1 MSRLPIRPLAA
12 AACLAAGLLVGV
24 QVQDAVSG
32 SEDVEQLRKIEEA
45 YEYITRAYVERV
57 DSAQLAEDAISGMLA
72 GLDPHSVY
80 ISAEDMR
87 GVRESFDASFEG
99 VGIYYEFV
107 EGRAEAD
114 TLVVLMPIAGG
125 PSYEA
130 GLLAGD
136 RIVGIDGEPAVGI
149 DPDEVPVKLKGPRG
163 TTVDLT
169 VERPGYRA
177 PLEFTIT
184 RDRIPLNTVTAA
196 YLADDQTGVIK
207 LQRFARTS
215 HEEVREAIR
224 ELKAE
229 GMDRLV
235 LDLRG
240 NAGGLLDQA
249 YAIAD
254 EFLPTGDM
262 IVYTGSRHAQNRRQY
277 RATAGGSYER
287 DPLIVLVDE
296 YSASASEIVA
306 GAVQDH
312 DRGLL
317 VGRRTFGKGL
327 VQQQFPMTDGSVLQ
341 MTVSRYFT
349 PSGRLIQTPYELGGG
364 EEAYG
369 EAKRAIRDAL
379 EGKLVAGTGFVDA
392 RALGDGV
399 PDSLTFRTD
408 GGRTVYGGGGVL
420 PDYIVRPD
428 TVSPALR
435 TVIGRNLDNE
445 FARLEIERRGESFR
459 QRWEGRERAFL
470 TDFEIDDATYDRF
483 LAFASER
490 DVRVVAERPA
500 DAGEDEAVLVRSEAD
515 AARGEIET
523 RIRAFMARR
532 LYGAEAFY
540 PVVGAIDE
548 TLLEATRLWRNA
560 AELAQA
566 R

>member
-1 MSRLPIRPLAA
+1 MPRLPLRPLAA
-12 AACLAAGLLVGV
+12 AGLLAAGLLAVV

-32 SEDVEQLRKIEEA
+32 SDDTEQLRKIEEA
-45 YEYITRAYVERV
+45 YEYISRHYVEKV
-57 DSAQLAEDAISGMLA
+57 DSAQLAEDAIEGMLA

-87 GVRESFDASFEG
+87 AVRESFDASFEG
-99 VGIYYEFV
+99 IGIYYEFV

-125 PSYEA
+125 PSDEA
-130 GLLAGD
+130 GLHAGD

-149 DPDEVPVKLKGPRG
+149 DPDDVPLKLKGPRG
-163 TTVDLT
+163 TTVELA
-169 VERPGYRA
+169 VQRPGYRQ
-177 PLEFTIT
+177 PLDFTIT
-184 RDRIPLNTVTAA
+184 RDQIPLNTVTAA
-196 YLADDQTGVIK
+196 YMGDDRTGVIK

-215 HEEVREAIR
+215 HEEVRDAIR
-224 ELKAE
+224 RLKAD

-254 EFLPTGDM
+254 EFLGAGDM
-262 IVYTGSRHAQNRRQY
+262 IVYTGSRHASNRRQY

-306 GAVQDH
+306 GAIQDH

-341 MTVSRYFT
+341 MTVSRYYT
-349 PSGRLIQTPYELGGG
+349 PSGRLIQTPYELG
-364 EEAYG
+364 ESDEDYG
-369 EAKRAIRDAL
+369 
-379 EGKLVAGTGFVDA
+379 EGKLAIREALEDKLVTGTGFVDA
-392 RALGDGV
+392 RSLGAGV
-399 PDSLTFRTD
+399 PDSLVFQTD
-408 GGRTVYGGGGVL
+408 GGRTVYGGGGIL
-420 PDYIVRPD
+420 PDYLVRPD
-428 TVSPALR
+428 TVGPALR
-435 TVIGRNLDNE
+435 TVIGKNLDNE
-445 FARLEIERRGESFR
+445 FARLEIERRGERFR
-459 QRWEGRERAFL
+459 NEWDGRERAFQTGFQL
-470 TDFEIDDATYDRF
+470 DDATYDRF
-483 LAFASER
+483 LRFAGER
-490 DVRVVAERPA
+490 GVRVVAERPE
-500 DAGEDEAVLVRSEAD
+500 DAGDDVLVRSEAD
-515 AARGEIET
+515 AVRGEIET
-523 RIRAFMARR
+523 RVRAFMARR
-532 LYGAEAFY
+532 LFGAEAFF

-548 TLLEATRLWRNA
+548 TLLEATRLWDDA
-560 AELAQA
+560 AGLAQA